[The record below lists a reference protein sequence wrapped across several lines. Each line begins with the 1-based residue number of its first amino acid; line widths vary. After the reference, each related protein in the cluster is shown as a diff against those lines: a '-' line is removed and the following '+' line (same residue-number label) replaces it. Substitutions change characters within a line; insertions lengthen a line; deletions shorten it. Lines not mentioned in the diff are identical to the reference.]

1 MTIVV
6 AGATGLAGSA
16 IVRAFEKAGK
26 EVVGINRSVVDLL
39 DLSATKKF
47 LKDVAPSM
55 VIDAAARVG
64 GIGANNAFPV
74 EFLTDN
80 IRIQS
85 NLMDAA
91 HEAKVGRFIFLG
103 SSCIYPRDCAQ
114 PIKEEYLMTGP
125 LETTNSAYA
134 IAKIAGIELINSY
147 RKEYGHKWIS
157 LMPTNLYGP
166 NDNFELQGSHVLPAF
181 IRRFVEATEKNAPTE
196 TLWGTGAPKREFLHV
211 DDLANAVLIASE
223 KYDSSMHLN
232 IGSGQ
237 DLSIKELAELVAD
250 IAGYK
255 GEIKWDSSKPDGTP
269 RKVLD
274 VTKAKSLGWSPAIS
288 LRDGIALAM
297 NWYKEATAK
306 GVSRR

>member
-39 DLSATKKF
+39 DLPATKKF
-47 LKDVAPSM
+47 LRDVSPSI

-91 HEAKVGRFIFLG
+91 HDAKVGRFIFLG

-147 RKEYGHKWIS
+147 RKEYGHNWIS

-181 IRRFVEATEKNAPTE
+181 IRRFVEATEKNAPSE

-274 VTKAKSLGWSPAIS
+274 VTKAKSLGWAPAIS
-288 LRDGIALAM
+288 LRDGIASAM

>member
-91 HEAKVGRFIFLG
+91 HEAKVERFIFLG

-274 VTKAKSLGWSPAIS
+274 VTKAKSLGCSPAIF
-288 LRDGIALAM
+288 LRDGIASAI

>member
-39 DLSATKKF
+39 DLPATKKF

-274 VTKAKSLGWSPAIS
+274 VTKSKSLGWSPAIS
-288 LRDGIALAM
+288 LRDGIASAM

>member
-47 LKDVAPSM
+47 LKDVVPSM

-255 GEIKWDSSKPDGTP
+255 GDIKWDSSKPDGTP

-288 LRDGIALAM
+288 LRDGIASAM